1 MIHSRRHQQ
10 YQGDQQDKAESV
22 SIQCGSSSPR
32 VPMVRRF
39 LVGFGSQDLA
49 WGIRRRLLNVSS
61 MIASSLLG
69 FNDLL
74 RTTARVECGSNL
86 LGDSMWL
93 DWGLGPQPRVG
104 AVTPHNPPASRPF
117 NGLGSFLSFSF
128 AHLLRLDLCGAA
140 GPLARLLLLE
150 FRLRLHLLRLR
161 LHLRVR
167 PQRPQRLR
175 RRLRRA
181 PPAVGGR
188 RPLLRSRSSLVL
200 SKAALR
206 EYCVRRLLDAYTV
219 DLL

>member
-86 LGDSMWL
+86 LGDM
-93 DWGLGPQPRVG
+93 GPRASAASGGGNASQPARK
-104 AVTPHNPPASRPF
+104 PP
-117 NGLGSFLSFSF
+117 
-128 AHLLRLDLCGAA
+128 
-140 GPLARLLLLE
+140 
-150 FRLRLHLLRLR
+150 
-161 LHLRVR
+161 V
-167 PQRPQRLR
+167 QR
-175 RRLRRA
+175 A
-181 PPAVGGR
+181 
-188 RPLLRSRSSLVL
+188 
-200 SKAALR
+200 
-206 EYCVRRLLDAYTV
+206 
-219 DLL
+219 